1 MKMFIVATNTSSTAL
16 VKASNEE
23 EAKALAIRFFID
35 ELDIDYTD
43 EIEVY
48 DALEYFEDNE
58 VKDIDFN

>member
-16 VKASNEE
+16 VKANNAE
-23 EAKALAIRFFID
+23 EAKALAIRVFID